1 MKTLNTV
8 ERAQCVHDAH
18 ERRVER
24 ERIEQERIKNAE
36 QGLADTTTV
45 VVPCRI
51 VGMRML
57 SNQGYETVERT
68 ILPPMKVTMPKTK
81 EGKTTNVNQIRY
93 LLNTPANTGLPIAH
107 IFSNGFVCYGTI
119 PLPRVVSAV
128 KCLSPLDTLLGY
140 NDRNTSHG
148 GARFVPTRMQKSQID
163 ALANHVGLTVELN
176 PNHNWITSDG
186 PWRFCRDLLRKYDAP
201 KAIQYAEQLFNIMW
215 GTPMQNVQE
224 GQGTIE
230 CEHSQNNQ
238 M

>member
-1 MKTLNTV
+1 MKILDAV
-8 ERAQCVHDAH
+8 ERAQCVRDAH
-18 ERRVER
+18 ERRAER

-36 QGLADTTTV
+36 RGLADTTTV

-57 SNQGYETVERT
+57 SDQGYDTVERT
-68 ILPPMKVTMPKTK
+68 ILPPMKVTMSKPRD
-81 EGKTTNVNQIRY
+81 GKTVNVNNIRY
-93 LLNTPANTGLPIAH
+93 LLDTPANTGLPIAH

-148 GARFVPTRMQKSQID
+148 GARFIPTNEQITQIET
-163 ALANHVGLTVELN
+163 LAKRTGLTVDLN

-215 GTPMQNVQE
+215 ETPTQTVQE
-224 GQGTIE
+224 G
-230 CEHSQNNQ
+230 
-238 M
+238 